1 VSHAKLRKE
10 TDCLNCGAELQGRFC
25 HICGQQN
32 LETNETFLG
41 LVTHFVYD
49 ITHFDGKFFST
60 LKFLLLKP
68 GFLSLEFQRGRR
80 ASYLDPIKMYVF
92 TSAVFFFI
100 FFSLDRENELIK
112 WDDKTVPAYRQSL
125 IARMAS
131 ATDSMQRRIL
141 ADSVRTTD
149 TAIVFLEDM
158 QVIEKDPTLPD
169 SVRQGILKSMQQNEF
184 KSQLFGWNGLPNN
197 VAAYD
202 SIQASLPKQ
211 QQDGW
216 LRQFAA
222 HKLIQLNAKFMYNKK
237 AVIESVSDKFL
248 HSLPKMMFVSLPF
261 IALFISLLY
270 IRQRRTHYVHH
281 GILVIHLYVAM
292 YILILLYLLLPYL
305 ASLVH
310 AMAVGAFLMFLVFV
324 YMLYYN
330 YKSLRVFFGQ
340 SRGKTLFKF
349 FILLILTF
357 LLFGILSTIFV
368 INSLLQA

>member
-1 VSHAKLRKE
+1 MSHAKLRKE
-10 TDCLNCGAELQGRFC
+10 TDCLNCGAELQGRYC

-32 LETNETFLG
+32 LETKETFWG

-60 LKFLLLKP
+60 LKFLLFRP

-100 FFSLDRENELIK
+100 FFSLNKEDDFIK
-112 WDDKTVPAYRQSL
+112 GDNKAVPAYRQSL

-131 ATDSMQRRIL
+131 TVDTAQRRIL

-158 QVIEKDPTLPD
+158 QVIEQDPTLPD
-169 SVRQGILKSMQQNEF
+169 SVRQGILKVIKQNTFE
-184 KSQLFGWNGLPNN
+184 SQFVGWNGLPNN

-202 SIQASLPKQ
+202 SIQERLPKH

-216 LRQFAA
+216 LKQKAA
-222 HKLIQLNAKFMYNKK
+222 HKVIQLNAKFMYNNKGVLK
-237 AVIESVSDKFL
+237 SVGNQFL

-261 IALFISLLY
+261 LALFVSLLY
-270 IRQRRTHYVHH
+270 MRQQRTNYVQH
-281 GILVIHLYVAM
+281 GILVIHMYVAM
-292 YILILLYLLLPYL
+292 YILILLYLLVSYL
-305 ASLVH
+305 TMLTNAWLAGSII
-310 AMAVGAFLMFLVFV
+310 MFLLSV

-330 YKSLRVFFGQ
+330 YKGLRVFFGQ
-340 SRGKTLFKF
+340 SRTKTFFKF
-349 FILLILTF
+349 LILLLLTL
-357 LLFGILSTIFV
+357 LLFALLSIIFV

>member
-1 VSHAKLRKE
+1 MSHAKLRKE

-32 LETNETFLG
+32 LETNETFWG

-60 LKFLLLKP
+60 LKYLMFKP

-100 FFSLDRENELIK
+100 FFSMGKESGIVK
-112 WDDKTVPAYRQSL
+112 WDDATVPNYRQSL
-125 IARMAS
+125 IARLSTAS
-131 ATDSMQRRIL
+131 DSAQRKML
-141 ADSVRTTD
+141 ADSIRTTD

-169 SVRQGILKSMQQNEF
+169 SVREGILKDMQQNEF
-184 KSQLFGWNGLPNN
+184 SSQLFGWNGLPNN

-202 SIQASLPKQ
+202 SLQATLPKNK
-211 QQDGW
+211 QDGW

-222 HKLIQLNAKFMYNKK
+222 HKVIQLNAKFMYNKK
-237 AVIESVSDKFL
+237 AVIKSVEEKFV

-261 IALFISLLY
+261 LALFVSLLY

-281 GILVIHLYVAM
+281 GILVIHMYVAM
-292 YILILLYLLLPYL
+292 YILILLYLVLPHL
-305 ASLVH
+305 FSLIH
-310 AMAVGAFLMFLVFV
+310 AMTIAAVLMMGVVL

-330 YKSLRVFFGQ
+330 YKSLRVFFAQ
-340 SRGKTLFKF
+340 SRTKTLFKF
-349 FILLILTF
+349 FILLILTL
-357 LLFGILSTIFV
+357 LLFSILSIIFV